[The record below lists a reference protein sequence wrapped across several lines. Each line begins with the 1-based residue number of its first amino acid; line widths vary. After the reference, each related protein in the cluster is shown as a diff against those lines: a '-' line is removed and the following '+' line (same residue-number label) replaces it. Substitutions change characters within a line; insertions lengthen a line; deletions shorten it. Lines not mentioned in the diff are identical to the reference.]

1 MNKYLLHNTEF
12 NFTLKSAEK
21 CFLSNNKTK
30 FFLLYKQ
37 HYNKNQVDAKRF
49 STFIK
54 GMNKLIK
61 NPLVFPLRYSIHEL
75 ARDSKQ

>member
-1 MNKYLLHNTEF
+1 MTKYLLHNTEF
-12 NFTLKSAEK
+12 NFTLKCAEK
-21 CFLSNNKTK
+21 CFLSNNEIK

-54 GMNKLIK
+54 EMNKLKKNSFGIPIK
-61 NPLVFPLRYSIHEL
+61 IFYT
-75 ARDSKQ
+75 